1 MFVHQALKYSSLI
14 MYNFLFL
21 TALEIYNY
29 ESIITE
35 NLTELNSYTGIQ
47 RGIVNI
53 MDRVKIVQLTFLD
66 PNICPQNLDDYQ
78 PYRTKTSTY
87 LLALCDNGALYIMMS
102 GPGLELDPICITP
115 P

>member
-1 MFVHQALKYSSLI
+1 MKFWKYKYLKSHRI
-14 MYNFLFL
+14 EFMP
-21 TALEIYNY
+21 IC
-29 ESIITE
+29 
-35 NLTELNSYTGIQ
+35 TGIQ

-66 PNICPQNLDDYQ
+66 PHICPQNLDDYQ